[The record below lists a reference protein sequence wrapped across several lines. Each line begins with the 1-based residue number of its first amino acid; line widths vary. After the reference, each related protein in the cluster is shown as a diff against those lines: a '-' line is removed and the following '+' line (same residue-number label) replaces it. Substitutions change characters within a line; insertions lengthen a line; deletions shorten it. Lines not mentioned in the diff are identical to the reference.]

1 MRPRDLRAATTQK
14 ITGVCTEVSSRPVI
28 FPAMAKGDAERRG
41 PGRPRKWA
49 DEAERKRAYRARLA
63 EDMAEPA
70 RLRAELREAR
80 ASIRRLER
88 ELDRTD
94 RGLTRAKAALANEK
108 GARVRLEEQARLLG
122 EQVRFW
128 QRRAGFEL

>member
-1 MRPRDLRAATTQK
+1 MARRDTAH
-14 ITGVCTEVSSRPVI
+14 
-28 FPAMAKGDAERRG
+28 RG

-63 EDMAEPA
+63 EDLAEPA
-70 RLRAELREAR
+70 RLRVELREAR
-80 ASIRRLER
+80 ASIRGLER

-94 RGLTRAKAALANEK
+94 RALAKAKAALAKEK
-108 GARVRLEEQARLLG
+108 GARVRLDTQARLLS

-128 QRRAGFEL
+128 QRRAGLDV